1 MFKKVLIAN
10 RGEIAL
16 RIIRACRELGIQTVA
31 VYSEADRESLHVR
44 FADDDVCIGPP
55 PARDSYLKIPQII
68 AAAEITGADAI
79 HPGYG
84 FLAENAEFAEI
95 VRASNITFIGPTP
108 DQIRAMGDKAEARRL
123 AQAADVPIVPGTP
136 GPVGDVEEAIKA
148 AHEIGF
154 PVIIKAAAG
163 GGGKG
168 MRVAMEEEDFARHF
182 QLARSEAL
190 AAFGNDAVYLEK
202 FLERPR
208 HVEIQVFGD
217 QQGRVAHLSE
227 RDCSTQRRHQKLI
240 EEAPSPALTPDLRDR
255 MGAAAVK
262 LAGRIGYVGAGTME
276 FLLNGDGSFYFM
288 EMNTRIQVEHP
299 VTELATG
306 LDLVKEQIRV
316 AAGEPLSF
324 PEASLCLRGHVIECR
339 VNAEDP
345 ARNFQPSPGLVTTF
359 HPPGGPGVRVDT
371 HLYAGYT
378 VPPYYDSLIA
388 KVLVHGKDRA
398 EALVRMHQ
406 ALDGFI
412 IEGVTTTIPFLM
424 KVIEHPVF
432 QDGRV
437 DTKFVERDFMQVAE
451 ADAPDTRRPAA
462 DTSDAPPARSG
473 RGTGAAG

>member
-31 VYSEADRESLHVR
+31 VFSEADRESLHVR
-44 FADDDVCIGPP
+44 FADDDVCIGPA

-123 AQAADVPIVPGTP
+123 AQEAGVPIVRGTP
-136 GPVGDVEEAIKA
+136 GPVGDVEEAIAA

-168 MRVAMEEEDFARHF
+168 MRVAMEEDDFARHF

-190 AAFGNDAVYLEK
+190 AAFSNDAVYIEK
-202 FLERPR
+202 YLERPR

-217 QQGRVAHLSE
+217 QQGRVAHLCE

-240 EEAPSPALTPDLRDR
+240 EEAPSPAMTPELRQA
-255 MGAAAVK
+255 MGSAAVK
-262 LAGRIGYVGAGTME
+262 LAERIGYVGAGTME
-276 FLLNGDGSFYFM
+276 FLLNGDGSFCFM

-299 VTELATG
+299 VTEMTTG

-324 PEASLCLRGHVIECR
+324 PEPLLCLRGHAIECR
-339 VNAEDP
+339 VNAEDA
-345 ARNFQPSPGLVTTF
+345 ARNFQPSPGVVTTF

-371 HLYAGYT
+371 HIYAGYT

-388 KVLVHGKDRA
+388 KVIVHGNSRA
-398 EALVRMHQ
+398 EALARMHQ

-424 KVIEHPVF
+424 RVVEHPAF
-432 QDGRV
+432 QNGQV
-437 DTKFVERDFMQVAE
+437 DTKFVERELAQLAE
-451 ADAPDTRRPAA
+451 AAPNGGRAATDA
-462 DTSDAPPARSG
+462 
-473 RGTGAAG
+473 GAGATA